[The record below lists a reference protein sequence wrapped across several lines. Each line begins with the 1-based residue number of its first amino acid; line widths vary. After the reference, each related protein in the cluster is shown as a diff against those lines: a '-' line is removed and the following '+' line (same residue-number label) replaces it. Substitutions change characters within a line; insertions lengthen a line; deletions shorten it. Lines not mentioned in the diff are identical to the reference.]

1 MPASHLILI
10 SHALTESQR
19 QGRFAVASEPLVQPR
34 PTAPALTWRS
44 GSRLLLAP
52 EPRARE
58 SATLWPGLL
67 DLPISVDPEL
77 RDLDCGRWQGMEL
90 RAVEQAEPQA
100 LLQWLIDPETA
111 PHGGESFADLRLRMT
126 SWMDA
131 YPAGTSCVAITH
143 PMVVRA
149 VAGQVLGIPLAQL
162 SRLDIAPLARLELSR
177 LDHWR
182 MRLG

>member
-19 QGRFAVASEPLVQPR
+19 QGRFAVAGEPLVQPR

-58 SATLWPGLL
+58 SAALWPGLL

-90 RAVEQAEPQA
+90 RALEQTEPQA
-100 LLQWLIDPETA
+100 LLQWLSDPETA

-126 SWMDA
+126 AWLAA

-149 VAGQVLGIPLAQL
+149 IAGQVLGLPSSHL
-162 SRLDIAPLARLELSR
+162 SRLDIAPLACLQLSGYG
-177 LDHWR
+177 HWKL
-182 MRLG
+182 RLG

>member
-1 MPASHLILI
+1 MPASQLILI

-19 QGRFAVASEPLVQPR
+19 QGRFAMASEPLVQPL
-34 PTAPALTWRS
+34 PTAPALTWRP

-52 EPRARE
+52 ELRARE
-58 SATLWPGLL
+58 SAALWPGLL

-90 RAVEQAEPQA
+90 RALEQTEPQA
-100 LLQWLIDPETA
+100 LLQWLSDPETA

-126 SWMDA
+126 AWLAA

-149 VAGQVLGIPLAQL
+149 VASQVLGVPPSNLPQLDITPLACLQL
-162 SRLDIAPLARLELSR
+162 TCHGR
-177 LDHWR
+177 WR
-182 MRLG
+182 VRLG